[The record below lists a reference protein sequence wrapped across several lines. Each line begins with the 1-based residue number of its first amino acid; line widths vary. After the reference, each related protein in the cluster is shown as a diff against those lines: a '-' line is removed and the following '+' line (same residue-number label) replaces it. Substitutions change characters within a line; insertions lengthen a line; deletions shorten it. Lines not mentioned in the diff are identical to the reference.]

1 MRAPS
6 RFKGNS
12 YTEYLVGLLVL
23 VLALMAPISDGDS
36 AIELLVDAIKQEHAA
51 YMHAI
56 SLPL

>member
-1 MRAPS
+1 MRPP

-12 YTEYLVGLLVL
+12 HTEYLVGLMAL
-23 VLALMAPISDGDS
+23 VLALMMPIKDGDNVV
-36 AIELLVDAIKQEHAA
+36 ELLADAIKQEHAA